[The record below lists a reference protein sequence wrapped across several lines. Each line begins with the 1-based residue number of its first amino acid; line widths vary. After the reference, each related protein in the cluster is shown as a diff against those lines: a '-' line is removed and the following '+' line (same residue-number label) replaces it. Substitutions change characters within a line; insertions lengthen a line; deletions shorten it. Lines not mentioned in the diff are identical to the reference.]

1 MKKNPTKIKFL
12 LISLFFAVVFI
23 GFTLVVAFVDVD
35 GVGLS
40 HINYFFLNICG
51 RSYIWEN
58 ITDWL
63 GYLTICGLLFF
74 IGLQVWQLL
83 RRKSLRKI
91 DWNLFCLDFIC
102 VAFVVVYIIFEFL
115 IINYRPY
122 LDDGVAKAS
131 YPSSHAMLFA
141 TILPLIIYQVWYYIK
156 NKPWRIAL
164 TIIIGLLLAVGV
176 VGRLLSGLHWFTDIV
191 AGVIISCCFNILYCW
206 LVRLLKV
213 E

>member
-1 MKKNPTKIKFL
+1 MNKNSTRIKLL
-12 LISLFFAVVFI
+12 LISLFFAVAFI
-23 GFTLVVAFVDVD
+23 AFTIVVAFVDVD

-40 HINYFFLNICG
+40 QINHFFLNLCG
-51 RSYIWEN
+51 RNLVWEN

-74 IGLQVWQLL
+74 IGLQVWQWI

-91 DWNLFCLDFIC
+91 DWNLFCFDFVC
-102 VAFVVVYIIFEFL
+102 VALVVVYIIFEFL

-122 LDDGVAKAS
+122 LDNGVAKAS

-141 TILPLIIYQVWYYIK
+141 TILPMIIYQIWHYVK
-156 NKPWRIAL
+156 NKPWRIVL
-164 TIIIGLLLAVGV
+164 TTLIGIILVLGI

-191 AGVIISCCFNILYCW
+191 AGLIISVCLNTFYW
-206 LVRLLKV
+206 GLVIKSK
-213 E
+213 